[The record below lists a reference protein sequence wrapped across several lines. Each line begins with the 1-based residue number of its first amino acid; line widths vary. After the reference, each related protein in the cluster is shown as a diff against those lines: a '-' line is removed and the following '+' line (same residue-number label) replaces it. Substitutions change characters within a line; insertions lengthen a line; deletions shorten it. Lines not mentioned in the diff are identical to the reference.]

1 MKLKKILGM
10 KNDSPL
16 NFTEH
21 LSNDIIR
28 NVNRKVKTLSEIT
41 ANMNMAKQRVLMNS
55 YSY

>member
-1 MKLKKILGM
+1 M

-28 NVNRKVKTLSEIT
+28 NVSRKVKALSEIIPK
-41 ANMNMAKQRVLMNS
+41 MNMELHIK
-55 YSY
+55 YT